1 MPLRTVYYPVAIL
14 LIVILC
20 LPVTGKCES
29 EKPKYQRTV
38 HEYAIPDVTLINQD
52 GKKVRLKSFL
62 RPTDKIIILDFI
74 FGTCTT
80 ICPVLS
86 ASFVNFQNKLGAEAS
101 KAQLVSIS
109 IDPEHDTPKVL
120 KAYLKR
126 YKAKSGWDFLTG
138 SRENIDRVT
147 SAFNA
152 YTSDKMQ
159 HYPLTFVYSPV
170 QDRWF
175 RIDGLVATSELLD
188 EYQKALKR

>member
-1 MPLRTVYYPVAIL
+1 MSLRTVYYPVAIL

-20 LPVTGKCES
+20 LPVTGTCES
-29 EKPKYQRTV
+29 ERPQYQRTV
-38 HEYAIPDVTLINQD
+38 HEYAIPDVTLLNQD
-52 GKKVRLKSFL
+52 GKKVQLKSFL
-62 RPTDKIIILDFI
+62 RPTDKVIILDFI

-86 ASFVNFQNKLGAEAS
+86 ASFANFQNKLGTEPGRVR
-101 KAQLVSIS
+101 LVSIS

-126 YKAKSGWDFLTG
+126 YKAKPGWDFLTG
-138 SRENIDRVT
+138 SRENIERVT
-147 SAFNA
+147 NAFNA

-175 RIDGLVATSELLD
+175 RIDGLVATSELLG

>member
-1 MPLRTVYYPVAIL
+1 MSLRTVYYPVAIL
-14 LIVILC
+14 LTVILC
-20 LPVTGKCES
+20 LPLTGTCES
-29 EKPKYQRTV
+29 ERPKYKRTV
-38 HEYAIPDVTLINQD
+38 HEYAIPDVALLNQD
-52 GKKVRLKSFL
+52 GKKVQLKSFL
-62 RPTDKIIILDFI
+62 RPKDKVIILDFI

-86 ASFVNFQNKLGAEAS
+86 ASFVNFQNKLGAEAG
-101 KAQLVSIS
+101 KVQLVSIS

-126 YKAKSGWDFLTG
+126 YKAKPGWDFLTG
-138 SRENIDRVT
+138 SRENIERVT
-147 SAFNA
+147 NAFNA

-175 RIDGLVATSELLD
+175 RIDGLVATSELMD

>member
-1 MPLRTVYYPVAIL
+1 MYYLVAIML
-14 LIVILC
+14 NLILC
-20 LPVTGKCES
+20 FPTSGARGSDRPE
-29 EKPKYQRTV
+29 YTRTI
-38 HEYAIPDVTLINQD
+38 HEYAIPDVALFNQD
-52 GKKVRLKSFL
+52 GKKVQLKSFL
-62 RPTDKIIILDFI
+62 RPKDKVIILDFI

-86 ASFVNFQNKLGAEAS
+86 ANFVNFQNKLGAES
-101 KAQLVSIS
+101 GKVQLVSIS

-126 YKAKSGWDFLTG
+126 YKAKPGWDFLTG
-138 SRENIDRVT
+138 SRENIERVT
-147 SAFNA
+147 NAFNA

-175 RIDGLVATSELLD
+175 RIDGLVATSELLE